1 MGNKDKNLDNLK
13 LPKFLSIFHDTVVA
27 SATLM
32 LVFFGTILFI
42 LGPDILS
49 NAKVITSGTLYVP
62 EKQSFFMFV
71 IQTAF
76 TFSVYLFMLMQGVRM
91 FVGELTNAFQGIS
104 NKLLPGSF
112 PAVDVAASFGFGS
125 PNAVLF
131 GFVSGLIGQVIMI
144 VLLIVFKT
152 QYLLLRGLYLYSS
165 ITQLLLYTQINVVVG
180 EQQ

>member
-62 EKQSFFMFV
+62 ENNHS
-71 IQTAF
+71 
-76 TFSVYLFMLMQGVRM
+76 YVRYS
-91 FVGELTNAFQGIS
+91 NGIH
-104 NKLLPGSF
+104 
-112 PAVDVAASFGFGS
+112 
-125 PNAVLF
+125 VLC
-131 GFVSGLIGQVIMI
+131 
-144 VLLIVFKT
+144 LLIYVNARCKNV
-152 QYLLLRGLYLYSS
+152 RWR
-165 ITQLLLYTQINVVVG
+165 INKCIPRYF
-180 EQQ
+180 